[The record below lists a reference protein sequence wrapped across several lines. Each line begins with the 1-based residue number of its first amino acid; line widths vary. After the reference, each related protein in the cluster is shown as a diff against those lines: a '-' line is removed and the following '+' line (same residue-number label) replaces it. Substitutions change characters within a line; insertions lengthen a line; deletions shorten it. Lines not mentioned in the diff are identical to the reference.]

1 VGAADRSVED
11 ALTDDGVRFL
21 LDENVPAAFAAAL
34 RLVGYNAVANS
45 EVNLRGAPDP
55 EVIEFC
61 GEKRLVWVT
70 KDQDARKRASYV
82 TLVRDRRISAVFIHH
97 PQAKRWT
104 MKEQFEV
111 LVKHLRSLE
120 LRYGRSST
128 PRHFV
133 CRATGQPQEVSSFGA
148 RTGR

>member
-1 VGAADRSVED
+1 MGAADRSVEE
-11 ALTDDGVRFL
+11 ALADEGVRFL
-21 LDENVPAAFAAAL
+21 LDENVPSAFAAAL
-34 RLVGYNAVANS
+34 RLVGYNAIANT

-61 GEKRLVWVT
+61 GARRLVWVT

-82 TLVRDRRISAVFIHH
+82 TLVRDHRVSAVFIHH
-97 PQAKRWT
+97 PRAKRWS

-111 LVKHLRSLE
+111 LVKHLRTLE
-120 LRYGRSST
+120 TRYGRAT
-128 PRHFV
+128 GPRHFV
-133 CRATGQPQEVSSFGA
+133 CQATGQPKEVASFGA